1 MRPNRPGH
9 PPGRSGRMQPY
20 TFSGVFPRQ
29 ASSMRSAQARCTLR
43 CHSAPSP
50 LPSRTNWTRLIPP
63 PVLNGHVLSGARCT
77 RRCHSA
83 PSPLLPPA
91 LLAIAPLPRPE
102 GLLHPHG
109 VAGAHFQIDVKSVC
123 NFSDRGLAQVKLGEA
138 RHSAALAGLGRPSAF
153 RAAVACD
160 VLGRLGKVG
169 SARAHARPTRRRGG
183 AAGGVRRGVVKIA
196 RGCHR
201 CWGASRV

>member
-29 ASSMRSAQARCTLR
+29 ASSMRSAQARCTL
-43 CHSAPSP
+43 
-50 LPSRTNWTRLIPP
+50 
-63 PVLNGHVLSGARCT
+63 
-77 RRCHSA
+77 RCHSA